1 MRLLLAEDEKA
12 LADALGAALK
22 HNNYSVDI
30 VHNGKDAVDYLAAGN
45 YDALIM
51 DIMMPVMDGVTALK
65 EIRRS
70 GNAIPVLLLT
80 AKSEIEDRVEGL
92 DAGADDYLTKPFAM
106 SELMARVRAMTRRL
120 GTSGAAPSD
129 ELRFGDLSLS
139 RSTFEITSGGGSTRL
154 GNKEFQMLEYMMRNP
169 HMLISTEKFMEK
181 IWGFD
186 SDAEISV
193 VWVYISYIRK
203 KLAAVGSKV
212 AIRAARG
219 AGYSLE
225 YDDA

>member
-30 VHNGKDAVDYLAAGN
+30 VYNGKEAVDYLAAGN

-203 KLAAVGSKV
+203 KLSAVGSKV

>member
-1 MRLLLAEDEKA
+1 MRLLIAEDEKE
-12 LADALGAALK
+12 LANALGAALR
-22 HNNYSVDI
+22 HNKYSVDI
-30 VHNGKDAVDYLAAGN
+30 VYNGREAVDYLSAGN

-51 DIMMPVMDGVTALK
+51 DIMMPVMDGVSALK

-70 GNAIPVLLLT
+70 GNSIPVLLLT

-106 SELMARVRAMTRRL
+106 SELLARVRAMTRRL
-120 GTSGAAPSD
+120 GAADNAPSD
-129 ELRFGDLSLS
+129 ELKFGDLALS
-139 RSTFEITSGGGSTRL
+139 RSNFEITSTKGSTRL

-186 SDAEISV
+186 SETEISV
-193 VWVYISYIRK
+193 VWVYISYLRK
-203 KLAAVGSKV
+203 KLNTVGSKV
-212 AIRAARG
+212 TIRAARG

>member
-30 VHNGKDAVDYLAAGN
+30 VYNGKDAVDYLAAGN

-203 KLAAVGSKV
+203 KLSAVGSKV

>member
-1 MRLLLAEDEKA
+1 M
-12 LADALGAALK
+12 
-22 HNNYSVDI
+22 
-30 VHNGKDAVDYLAAGN
+30 
-45 YDALIM
+45 
-51 DIMMPVMDGVTALK
+51 
-65 EIRRS
+65 
-70 GNAIPVLLLT
+70 LLLT

-203 KLAAVGSKV
+203 KLSAVGSKV

>member
-30 VHNGKDAVDYLAAGN
+30 VYNGKDAVDYLAAGN

-193 VWVYISYIRK
+193 VWVYISHIRK
-203 KLAAVGSKV
+203 KLSAVGSKV

>member
-1 MRLLLAEDEKA
+1 MRLLLAEDEKELSNA
-12 LADALGAALK
+12 LVAVLK

-30 VHNGKDAVDYLAAGN
+30 VYNGKDAVDYLAAGN

-203 KLAAVGSKV
+203 KLSAVGSKV